1 MTTTKKLIPLFE
13 RTYWIVEQ
21 QTKGLSHADSLL
33 QLPFRANTMNWVLGH
48 VLHGRNKIL
57 QQLGQPLVLDDAIT
71 SRYERESEP
80 MTDEAEAVPLET
92 LLAAIADSQERI
104 VAALNEVSEADLAVI
119 YNEKRQTTLGDWIEF
134 QHWHETYHVGQLEI
148 LRQLAGADDKII

>member
-1 MTTTKKLIPLFE
+1 MAEPKKLIPSFE
-13 RTYWIVEQ
+13 RTHWVIEQ

-48 VLHGRNKIL
+48 VLNGRNRIL
-57 QQLGQPLVLDDAIT
+57 LQLGQSPALDEAI
-71 SRYERESEP
+71 SGRYERESEP
-80 MTDEAEAVPLET
+80 MTSEDEAVPLET

-104 VAALNEVSEADLAVI
+104 VAALNKVSDADLAII
-119 YNEKRQTTLGDWIEF
+119 YNEKRRVTVGDWIEF

-148 LRQLAGADDKII
+148 LRQLAGTDDKII

>member
-1 MTTTKKLIPLFE
+1 MTDPKKLIPLFE
-13 RTYWIVEQ
+13 RTFWIIEQ

-48 VLHGRNKIL
+48 VLNGRNKIL
-57 QQLGQPLVLDDAIT
+57 QQLGQSPALDEAVA

-80 MTDEAEAVPLET
+80 MTSEDEAAPLET

-104 VAALNEVSEADLAVI
+104 VAALNEVNEADLAVI
-119 YNEKRQTTLGDWIEF
+119 YNEKRQVTVGGWIEF

-148 LRQLAGADDKII
+148 LRQLAGTDDKII

>member
-1 MTTTKKLIPLFE
+1 MTNPKKLIPSFE
-13 RTYWIVEQ
+13 RTHWIIEQ
-21 QTKGLSHADSLL
+21 QTKGLSHDDSLL

-48 VLHGRNKIL
+48 VLHGRNAIL
-57 QQLGQPLVLDDAIT
+57 KQLNQPPALDETII
-71 SRYERESEP
+71 SRYQRESEP
-80 MTDEAEAVPLET
+80 MTSEAEAVPLET

-119 YNEKRQTTLGDWIEF
+119 YNEKRQTTVGDWIEF

-148 LRQLAGADDKII
+148 LRQLAGTDDEII